1 MKIRVRFAPSPTGPL
16 HIGGLRTALFN
27 YLIAKK
33 SGGKFIL
40 RIEDTDSKRTVDGA
54 EKHIIDS
61 LEWLG
66 LDFDEGPI
74 RQSNRSKLYKKQ
86 VDKLLKQGN
95 AYYAFDSQEDLD
107 GAREAGGK
115 DFKYN
120 VKTRMGLNN
129 SFTVS
134 EQEIKKRV
142 KVIND
147 PAAIR
152 NVSEK
157 LFSTK
162 YQKFM
167 PDTIFSQNIDE
178 IRKFFKKHKK
188 VIVKPINSYS
198 GNNIH
203 LFTKFNLKFFQK
215 FIKKHNHI
223 MCQKYLPK
231 IKEGDK
237 RVFLINGKVRG
248 AISRIPKKGS
258 FLSNLSKGAKPI
270 NVKLTNKEMK
280 ISKLIS
286 KDLKKDKIFF
296 AGIDF
301 IDEQLN
307 GDINVTSPTG
317 LKTFYD
323 LSKINLASTFWKELK
338 A

>member
-1 MKIRVRFAPSPTGPL
+1 MTNKIIAIQGNHPSKLNPL
-16 HIGGLRTALFN
+16 TDTSIFLAHEIQKKN
-27 YLIAKK
+27 YKIFYYDPKDLSIINFKVIAK
-33 SGGKFIL
+33 GFFVKFDYRKKKFFEIL
-40 RIEDTDSKRTVDGA
+40 K
-54 EKHIIDS
+54 KQK
-61 LEWLG
+61 LELVKCKY
-66 LDFDEGPI
+66 LLI
-74 RQSNRSKLYKKQ
+74 RQDPPFNLEYICSTLIL
-86 VDKLLKQGN
+86 DK
-95 AYYAFDSQEDLD
+95 
-107 GAREAGGK
+107 
-115 DFKYN
+115 
-120 VKTRMGLNN
+120 
-129 SFTVS
+129 
-134 EQEIKKRV
+134 IKKRV
-142 KVIND
+142 EIIND
-147 PAAIR
+147 PTAIR

-215 FIKKHNHI
+215 FIKKHDHI

-237 RVFLINGKVRG
+237 RVFLINGKVCG

-270 NVKLTNKEMK
+270 NIKLTNKEMK

>member
-1 MKIRVRFAPSPTGPL
+1 MTNKIIAIQGNHPSKLNPL
-16 HIGGLRTALFN
+16 TDTSIFLAHEIQKKN
-27 YLIAKK
+27 YKIFYYDPKDLSIINFKVIAK
-33 SGGKFIL
+33 GFFVKFDY
-40 RIEDTDSKRTVDGA
+40 RKKRFF
-54 EKHIIDS
+54 KIFKKQK
-61 LEWLG
+61 LELIKCKY
-66 LDFDEGPI
+66 LLI
-74 RQSNRSKLYKKQ
+74 RQDPPFNLEYICSTLIL
-86 VDKLLKQGN
+86 DK
-95 AYYAFDSQEDLD
+95 
-107 GAREAGGK
+107 
-115 DFKYN
+115 
-120 VKTRMGLNN
+120 
-129 SFTVS
+129 
-134 EQEIKKRV
+134 IKKRV

-147 PAAIR
+147 PTAIR

-167 PDTIFSQNIDE
+167 PDSIFSQNIEE

-215 FIKKHNHI
+215 FIKKHDHI

-237 RVFLINGKVRG
+237 RVFLINGKVCG

-270 NVKLTNKEMK
+270 NIKLNNKEMK
-280 ISKLIS
+280 ISKLIG

-301 IDEQLN
+301 IDGQLN

-323 LSKINLASTFWKELK
+323 LSKINLASAFWKELK

>member
-1 MKIRVRFAPSPTGPL
+1 MTNKI
-16 HIGGLRTALFN
+16 
-27 YLIAKK
+27 IAIQ
-33 SGGKFIL
+33 GN
-40 RIEDTDSKRTVDGA
+40 
-54 EKHIIDS
+54 H
-61 LEWLG
+61 
-66 LDFDEGPI
+66 P
-74 RQSNRSKLYKKQ
+74 SKLNPRTDTSIFLAHEIQKKNYKIFYYDPKDLSIINFKVVAEGVFIKFDYKKKRFFEILKKQ
-86 VDKLLKQGN
+86 KLELIKCKYLLVRQDPPFNLEYICSTLILDK
-95 AYYAFDSQEDLD
+95 
-107 GAREAGGK
+107 
-115 DFKYN
+115 
-120 VKTRMGLNN
+120 
-129 SFTVS
+129 
-134 EQEIKKRV
+134 IKKRV

-147 PAAIR
+147 PTAIR

-167 PDTIFSQNIDE
+167 PDTIFSQNIDQ

-203 LFTKFNLKFFQK
+203 LLTKFNLKFFQK
-215 FIKKHNHI
+215 FIKKHDHI

-237 RVFLINGKVRG
+237 RVFLINGKVCG

-323 LSKINLASTFWKELK
+323 LSKINLASIFWKELK